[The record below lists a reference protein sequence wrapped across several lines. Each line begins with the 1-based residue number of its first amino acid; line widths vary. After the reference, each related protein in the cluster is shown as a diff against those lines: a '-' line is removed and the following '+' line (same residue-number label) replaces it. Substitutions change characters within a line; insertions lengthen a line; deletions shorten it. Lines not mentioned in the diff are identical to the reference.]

1 MDVLSRWVMVVLA
14 AVGNL
19 WLWRSAPPI
28 LRGFTGAVAT
38 SPVGRL
44 SLVGV
49 PVGAYAVTAAVLAS
63 LLAAVLPARGTRVG
77 LWLLGGVVG
86 AVAPA
91 VVGIVERFA
100 VVVF

>member
-1 MDVLSRWVMVVLA
+1 MDLVSRWVMVVLA

-19 WLWRSAPPI
+19 WLWRSAAPI
-28 LRGFTGAVAT
+28 IGGFTGAAAA
-38 SPVGRL
+38 SPVGRV

-49 PVGAYAVTAAVLAS
+49 PVGAYAVTAAALAS

-77 LWLLGGVVG
+77 LWLLGSVVG